1 MIFTLPMLDG
11 VFKNGIGSFSNGQG
25 FLIFTMLEGVFRLVC
40 DLFSNKLE
48 FFMSIMFQIISFL
61 FVCSNMLVKDKQ
73 EVEETNMD

>member
-48 FFMSIMFQIISFL
+48 FFMSNMFQIITF
-61 FVCSNMLVKDKQ
+61 FCSNMLLKDKQ

>member
-1 MIFTLPMLDG
+1 MLDA

>member
-1 MIFTLPMLDG
+1 MIFTLPMLDA